1 MNDLSLG
8 SYANDDIAI
17 SEITEMTDK
26 DFEEIEN
33 ADWDSI
39 YNSLEQEEQRLLD
52 ELETID
58 QKNKNIDSNE
68 QVFNLANEC
77 KDIVIDSILG
87 PFGLSR
93 AMFDDKDG
101 GAVTTQHNAEKDIFA
116 KDSEKFNR
124 EDYDF
129 SAGQREKIKSERNSN
144 GQYKD
149 QFTGRETTNPHVD
162 HFTSAKQYHKM
173 GGWMQNKEK
182 RNKFGTDERNLNVI
196 DGSLNESLG
205 EKDKYDYETQKSNRN
220 PELTNKE
227 DRGMDNRRVNAAQ
240 RRSDEAI
247 KEHEPTTTERIIYHG
262 EELGK
267 EGAKA
272 GFKLALRQAIGCSLK
287 IMVEESF
294 LIIKDAIKKYK
305 EGLLKGFR
313 SFILYIIEGLK
324 NIRYKIQDYLKKIGN
339 SALEGG
345 ISGII
350 STIVTFI
357 INSFITTVKR
367 VVTIIREATLSL
379 GRAVKV
385 LCDNSMPME
394 ERMQA
399 AGKIVFAGISTCI
412 GIFLTEVISKF
423 LSTNLPMLGSLSDD
437 VANVLVSIVVGLVGI
452 LITYLFI
459 QYKNN
464 QIRANSLAECNMNTD
479 RIKELSYSYMQ
490 VSSAKVDVALLGTY
504 QYMYS
509 YINIFIEVQKER
521 QEIENIE
528 SEYNKEINSTLKDID
543 RIQSENDNK
552 LSNLR
557 KFIKK

>member
-8 SYANDDIAI
+8 SYENDDIAI

-39 YNSLEQEEQRLLD
+39 YNSLELEEQRLLD

-101 GAVTTQHNAEKDIFA
+101 GAVTTQHNAEKDIVA
-116 KDSEKFNR
+116 KDSEKYKRSDYNVDKNVKKKIV
-124 EDYDF
+124 EDRKVD
-129 SAGQREKIKSERNSN
+129 GKSV
-144 GQYKD
+144 D
-149 QFTGRETTNPHVD
+149 QLTGKETEDPHVD
-162 HFTSAKQYHKM
+162 HHDPAKNYHKK
-173 GGWMQNKEK
+173 GGWMQTPEK
-182 RNKFGTDERNLNVI
+182 RKEYANDERNLNVV

-205 EKDKYDYETQKSNRN
+205 EKDKYEYEQQQSRRDPDK
-220 PELTNKE
+220 TNKE

-247 KEHEPTTTERIIYHG
+247 KEHEPTTKERIIYHG
-262 EELGK
+262 KELGK

-272 GFKLALRQAIGCSLK
+272 GFKLALRQALGCALK

-305 EGLLKGFR
+305 DGILEGFR

-324 NIRYKIQDYLKKIGN
+324 NIRYKIQDYLKKIGD

-412 GIFLTEVISKF
+412 GIFLTEAISKF
-423 LSTNLPMLGSLSDD
+423 L
-437 VANVLVSIVVGLVGI
+437 
-452 LITYLFI
+452 
-459 QYKNN
+459 
-464 QIRANSLAECNMNTD
+464 
-479 RIKELSYSYMQ
+479 
-490 VSSAKVDVALLGTY
+490 
-504 QYMYS
+504 
-509 YINIFIEVQKER
+509 
-521 QEIENIE
+521 
-528 SEYNKEINSTLKDID
+528 
-543 RIQSENDNK
+543 
-552 LSNLR
+552 
-557 KFIKK
+557 

>member
-1 MNDLSLG
+1 M
-8 SYANDDIAI
+8 
-17 SEITEMTDK
+17 K
-26 DFEEIEN
+26 
-33 ADWDSI
+33 
-39 YNSLEQEEQRLLD
+39 
-52 ELETID
+52 
-58 QKNKNIDSNE
+58 
-68 QVFNLANEC
+68 
-77 KDIVIDSILG
+77 
-87 PFGLSR
+87 
-93 AMFDDKDG
+93 
-101 GAVTTQHNAEKDIFA
+101 
-116 KDSEKFNR
+116 
-124 EDYDF
+124 
-129 SAGQREKIKSERNSN
+129 
-144 GQYKD
+144 
-149 QFTGRETTNPHVD
+149 
-162 HFTSAKQYHKM
+162 
-173 GGWMQNKEK
+173 NKEK

-247 KEHEPTTTERIIYHG
+247 KEHEPTTKERIIYHG
-262 EELGK
+262 KELGK

-272 GFKLALRQAIGCSLK
+272 GFKLALRQALGCALK

>member
-1 MNDLSLG
+1 MNDLNLDN
-8 SYANDDIAI
+8 YTIDDVVIP
-17 SEITEMTDK
+17 EIEELTDK
-26 DFEEIEN
+26 DFEEIET

-39 YNSLEQEEQRLLD
+39 YNSLELEEQRLLD

-58 QKNKNIDSNE
+58 KKNKNIDSNE

-77 KDIVIDSILG
+77 KDIVTDSILG

-124 EDYDF
+124 DHYDF
-129 SAGQREKIKSERNSN
+129 SAGQREKIKSERKIDEQNI
-144 GQYKD
+144 D
-149 QFTGRETTNPHVD
+149 QLTGRETTNPHVD
-162 HFTSAKQYHKM
+162 HFTSAKKFHQM

-205 EKDKYDYETQKSNRN
+205 EKDKYEYEQQQSRRN
-220 PELTNKE
+220 PDKTNKE

-240 RRSDEAI
+240 RRSDEAV
-247 KEHEPTTTERIIYHG
+247 KEHEPTTRERIFYHG
-262 EELGK
+262 EELVK
-267 EGAKA
+267 EGTKA
-272 GFKLALRQAIGCSLK
+272 GFKLALRQALGCALK
-287 IMVEESF
+287 IMVEEGF
-294 LIIKDAIKKYK
+294 LIIKDAMKKYK
-305 EGLLKGFR
+305 DGLLRGFR

-385 LCDNSMPME
+385 LCNNSMPME

-412 GIFLTEVISKF
+412 GIFLTETISKF

-464 QIRANSLAECNMNTD
+464 QVRASSLAECNMNTD
-479 RIKELSYSYMQ
+479 RIKELSDYYMQ
-490 VSSAKVDVALLGTY
+490 VSSAKADVGLLGTY

-509 YINIFIEVQKER
+509 YINIFIEVQRER
-521 QEIENIE
+521 QEIETIE
-528 SEYNKEINSTLKDID
+528 TEYNEEINSTLKEID
-543 RIQSENDNK
+543 EVQSENEIK

-557 KFIKK
+557 KLIKK

>member
-1 MNDLSLG
+1 MNDFDLG

-17 SEITEMTDK
+17 SEISELTDK
-26 DFEEIEN
+26 DFEEIET

-39 YNSLEQEEQRLLD
+39 YNSLELEEQRLLD
-52 ELETID
+52 ELEIID

-116 KDSEKFNR
+116 KDSEKYKR
-124 EDYDF
+124 SDYNVDKKVKK
-129 SAGQREKIKSERNSN
+129 KIVEERKVDGKSV
-144 GQYKD
+144 D
-149 QFTGRETTNPHVD
+149 QLTGKETDDPHVD
-162 HFTSAKQYHKM
+162 HHNSAKNYHKK
-173 GGWMQNKEK
+173 GGWMQTPEK
-182 RNKFGTDERNLNVI
+182 RKEYGNDEGNLNVV

-205 EKDKYDYETQKSNRN
+205 EKDKYEYEQQQSRRDPDK
-220 PELTNKE
+220 TNKE

-247 KEHEPTTTERIIYHG
+247 KEHEPTTKERIIYHG
-262 EELGK
+262 KELGK

-272 GFKLALRQAIGCSLK
+272 GFKLALRQGIGCALK
-287 IMVEESF
+287 IMVEESY

-324 NIRYKIQDYLKKIGN
+324 NIRYKIQNYLKKIGN

-350 STIVTFI
+350 STIVTFV

-367 VVTIIREATLSL
+367 VVTIIREAALSL

-423 LSTNLPMLGSLSDD
+423 LSTNLPILGSLSDD

-452 LITYLFI
+452 LVTYLFI

-464 QIRANSLAECNMNTD
+464 QVRASSLAECNMNTD
-479 RIKELSYSYMQ
+479 RIKELSDYYMQ

-509 YINIFIEVQKER
+509 YINYVLEVQRER
-521 QEIENIE
+521 QEIEKIE
-528 SEYNKEINSTLKDID
+528 TEYDKEIKSTLKEID
-543 RIQSENDNK
+543 GIQNENDKK

-557 KFIKK
+557 KRIYK

>member
-1 MNDLSLG
+1 MNDLNLEN
-8 SYANDDIAI
+8 YTIDDVVIP
-17 SEITEMTDK
+17 EIEELTDK

-39 YNSLEQEEQRLLD
+39 YNSLELEEQRLLD

-58 QKNKNIDSNE
+58 QKNKNFDSNE

-101 GAVTTQHNAEKDIFA
+101 GAVTTQHNAEKDIVA
-116 KDSEKFNR
+116 KDSEKYKRSDYNVDKNVKKKIV
-124 EDYDF
+124 EDRKVD
-129 SAGQREKIKSERNSN
+129 GKSV
-144 GQYKD
+144 D
-149 QFTGRETTNPHVD
+149 QLTGKETEDPHVD
-162 HFTSAKQYHKM
+162 HHDPAKNYHKK
-173 GGWMQNKEK
+173 GGWIQTSEK
-182 RNKFGTDERNLNVI
+182 RKEYANDERNLNVV

-205 EKDKYDYETQKSNRN
+205 EKDKYEYEQQQSRRDPDK
-220 PELTNKE
+220 TNKE

-247 KEHEPTTTERIIYHG
+247 KEHEPTTKERIIYHG
-262 EELGK
+262 KELGK

-272 GFKLALRQAIGCSLK
+272 GFKLALRQALGCALK

-305 EGLLKGFR
+305 DGILEGFR

-324 NIRYKIQDYLKKIGN
+324 NIRYKIQDYLKKIGD

-412 GIFLTEVISKF
+412 GIFLTEAISKF
-423 LSTNLPMLGSLSDD
+423 LSTNLPMLGSISDD
-437 VANVLVSIVVGLVGI
+437 VANVLVSIIVGLAGI

-464 QIRANSLAECNMNTD
+464 QMRANSLAECNTNTD
-479 RIKELSYSYMQ
+479 KIKELLDYYMQ

-509 YINIFIEVQKER
+509 YINIFIEVQRER
-521 QEIENIE
+521 QEIEKIE
-528 SEYNKEINSTLKDID
+528 SEYNQKMDSTLKEID
-543 RIQSENDNK
+543 RIQSENDIK

-557 KFIKK
+557 KLINK

>member
-1 MNDLSLG
+1 MDDLKN
-8 SYANDDIAI
+8 YANDDIVI
-17 SEITEMTDK
+17 SEIAEMTEK

-33 ADWDSI
+33 ADWDLI

-52 ELETID
+52 ELETIN
-58 QKNKNIDSNE
+58 QKNKNVDANE

-77 KDIVIDSILG
+77 EDIVIDSILG

-93 AMFDDKDG
+93 AMFNDKEG

-129 SAGQREKIKSERNSN
+129 TARQREKIKSERKVN
-144 GQYKD
+144 GQDKD
-149 QFTGRETTNPHVD
+149 QLTGRETTNPHVD
-162 HFTSAKQYHKM
+162 HFFSAKQYHKK

-182 RNKFGTDERNLNVI
+182 RNKFGTDERNLNVV

-205 EKDKYDYETQKSNRN
+205 EKDKYDYETQKSSRN

-240 RRSDEAI
+240 RRSDEAV
-247 KEHEPTTTERIIYHG
+247 KEHEPTTKERIIYHG
-262 EELGK
+262 QELGK

-272 GFKLALRQAIGCSLK
+272 GLKLALRQALGCALK

-305 EGLLKGFR
+305 EGTLEGFR

-324 NIRYKIQDYLKKIGN
+324 NIRYKIQSHIKEIGN

-367 VVTIIREATLSL
+367 IVIIIREATLSL

-385 LCDNSMPME
+385 LCDNSKPME

-399 AGKIVFAGISTCI
+399 AGKIIFAGISTCI
-412 GIFLTEVISKF
+412 GIFLTEAISKF
-423 LSTNLPMLGSLSDD
+423 LSTNLPILGSMSDD
-437 VANVLVSIVVGLVGI
+437 VANVLVSIIVGLAGI
-452 LITYLFI
+452 IITYLFI

-464 QIRANSLAECNMNTD
+464 QMRENSLAERNTNMD
-479 RIKELSYSYMQ
+479 KIKELSDYYMH
-490 VSSAKVDVALLGTY
+490 VSSAKVDVALFGTY

-509 YINIFIEVQKER
+509 YINSFVEVQKER
-521 QEIENIE
+521 QEIEKIE
-528 SEYNKEINSTLKDID
+528 KEHNEEMNSTLKEID
-543 RIQSENDNK
+543 KIQSENEIK
-552 LSNLR
+552 LYNLR
-557 KFIKK
+557 KSIKK

>member
-1 MNDLSLG
+1 MNDLDIG
-8 SYANDDIAI
+8 NYANDDIAI
-17 SEITEMTDK
+17 AEITDK
-26 DFEEIEN
+26 DFEIIES
-33 ADWDSI
+33 ADWNSI

-58 QKNKNIDSNE
+58 QKNKNIDTNE
-68 QVFNLANEC
+68 QVYNLANEC

-93 AMFDDKDG
+93 AMFNDKDG

-129 SAGQREKIKSERNSN
+129 SARQREEIKGERKVN
-144 GQYKD
+144 GQDKD
-149 QFTGRETTNPHVD
+149 QLTGRETTNPHVD
-162 HFTSAKQYHKM
+162 HFTSAKKYHKK
-173 GGWMQNKEK
+173 GGWMQNKER
-182 RNKFGTDERNLNVI
+182 RNKFGTDERNLNVV

-205 EKDKYDYETQKSNRN
+205 EKDKYDYETQKSSRN

-240 RRSDEAI
+240 RRSDEAV
-247 KEHEPTTTERIIYHG
+247 KEHEPTTKERIIYHG
-262 EELGK
+262 TELGK

-272 GFKLALRQAIGCSLK
+272 GLKLALRQALGCALK

-305 EGLLKGFR
+305 EGTLEGFR

-324 NIRYKIQDYLKKIGN
+324 NIRCKIQSHIKEIGD

-412 GIFLTEVISKF
+412 GIFLTEAISKF

-437 VANVLVSIVVGLVGI
+437 VANVFVSIVVGLAGI

-464 QIRANSLAECNMNTD
+464 QIRANSLAEYNTNTD
-479 RIKELSYSYMQ
+479 RIKELSDNYMQ

-509 YINIFIEVQKER
+509 YINIFIDVQRER
-521 QEIENIE
+521 QEIEKIE
-528 SEYNKEINSTLKDID
+528 TEYNQEINSTVKEID
-543 RIQSENDNK
+543 RIQSENEKK

-557 KFIKK
+557 KRIKK

>member
-1 MNDLSLG
+1 MNDLDIG
-8 SYANDDIAI
+8 NYANDDIAI

-26 DFEEIEN
+26 DFEEIET

-39 YNSLEQEEQRLLD
+39 YNSIEQEEQRLLD

-58 QKNKNIDSNE
+58 QKNKNIDTNE

-77 KDIVIDSILG
+77 KDIVIDCILG

-124 EDYDF
+124 DHYDF
-129 SAGQREKIKSERNSN
+129 DKKQREKIVEERKVDGKSI
-144 GQYKD
+144 D
-149 QFTGRETTNPHVD
+149 QLTGLETDNQDVD
-162 HFTSAKQYHKM
+162 HYYSAKSYHKK
-173 GGWMQNKEK
+173 GGWMQKREK
-182 RNKFGTDERNLNVI
+182 RKAFGTDERNLNVV
-196 DGSLNESLG
+196 DSSLNRSLG
-205 EKDKYDYETQKSNRN
+205 EKDKYEYEQQQSRRDPDK
-220 PELTNKE
+220 TNKE

-240 RRSDEAI
+240 RRSDESV
-247 KEHEPTTTERIIYHG
+247 KEHEPTTKERIIYHG
-262 EELGK
+262 KELGK

-272 GFKLALRQAIGCSLK
+272 GFKLALRQAIGCALK
-287 IMVEESF
+287 ILVEESF

-339 SALEGG
+339 STLEGG

-350 STIVTFI
+350 STIVTFV

-367 VVTIIREATLSL
+367 VVTIIREAALSL

-412 GIFLTEVISKF
+412 GIFLTEAISKF

-437 VANVLVSIVVGLVGI
+437 VANVLVSIIVGLAGI

-459 QYKNN
+459 QYKNY
-464 QIRANSLAECNMNTD
+464 QMRANSLAECNTNTD
-479 RIKELSYSYMQ
+479 KIKELSDYYMQ

-509 YINIFIEVQKER
+509 YINYVLEVQRER
-521 QEIENIE
+521 QEIEKIE
-528 SEYNKEINSTLKDID
+528 TEYDKEIKSTLKEID
-543 RIQSENDNK
+543 GIQNENDKK

-557 KFIKK
+557 KRIYK

>member
-1 MNDLSLG
+1 MDDLRN
-8 SYANDDIAI
+8 YANNDIVI

-39 YNSLEQEEQRLLD
+39 YNSLELEEQRLLD

-58 QKNKNIDSNE
+58 QKSKNIDANE

-116 KDSEKFNR
+116 KDSERFNR

-129 SAGQREKIKSERNSN
+129 DKKQRESIVEKRKVEGKII
-144 GQYKD
+144 D
-149 QFTGRETTNPHVD
+149 QFTGKETSDPNDD
-162 HFTSAKQYHKM
+162 HYKSAKSYHRE
-173 GGWMQNKEK
+173 GGWMQTKDK
-182 RNKFGTDERNLNVI
+182 RKAFGTDERNINVI
-196 DGSLNESLG
+196 DGSLNKSLG
-205 EKDKYDYETQKSNRN
+205 EKDKREYEGQKSRRN
-220 PELTNKE
+220 PDMTNKE

-240 RRSDEAI
+240 RRSDEAV
-247 KEHEPTTTERIIYHG
+247 KEHEPTTKERIIYHSK
-262 EELGK
+262 ELGK

-272 GFKLALRQAIGCSLK
+272 GFKLALRQALGCALK

-324 NIRYKIQDYLKKIGN
+324 NIRYKIQGYLKKIGD

-345 ISGII
+345 ISGMI
-350 STIVTFI
+350 STIVTYI

-385 LCDNSMPME
+385 LCDKSMPME

-399 AGKIVFAGISTCI
+399 VGEIVYKGFTTCI
-412 GIFLTEVISKF
+412 SILLIDAISKF
-423 LSTNLPMLGSLSDD
+423 LSTNLPILGSLSDD
-437 VANVLVSIVVGLVGI
+437 IANVMVAIIAGLVGI
-452 LITYLFI
+452 LITYLYI

-464 QIRANSLAECNMNTD
+464 QIRANSLAECNTNAD
-479 RIKELSYSYMQ
+479 RIKELSDSYMQ

-504 QYMYS
+504 QYMHS
-509 YINIFIEVQKER
+509 YINILVEVQKER
-521 QEIENIE
+521 QEIEKIE
-528 SEYNKEINSTLKDID
+528 SEYYKEINSTLKDID
-543 RIQSENDNK
+543 RIQSENDSK

-557 KFIKK
+557 KYIKK

>member
-1 MNDLSLG
+1 MNELDFG
-8 SYANDDIAI
+8 NYTNDDIAI

-26 DFEEIEN
+26 DFEEIET

-39 YNSLEQEEQRLLD
+39 YNSLEQEELRLLD
-52 ELETID
+52 KLEFTG
-58 QKNKNIDSNE
+58 QKSKNIDTNE
-68 QVFNLANEC
+68 QVFDLANEC

-116 KDSEKFNR
+116 KDSEKYKR
-124 EDYDF
+124 SDYNVDKKVK
-129 SAGQREKIKSERNSN
+129 EKIVEERKVDGKSV
-144 GQYKD
+144 D
-149 QFTGRETTNPHVD
+149 QLTGKETEDPHVD
-162 HFTSAKQYHKM
+162 HHDPAKNYHKK
-173 GGWMQNKEK
+173 GGWMQTPEK
-182 RNKFGTDERNLNVI
+182 RKEYANDERNLNVV

-205 EKDKYDYETQKSNRN
+205 EKDKYEYEQQQSRRN
-220 PELTNKE
+220 PDKTNKE

-240 RRSDEAI
+240 RRSDEAV
-247 KEHEPTTTERIIYHG
+247 KEHEPTTTERIIYHT

-272 GFKLALRQAIGCSLK
+272 GFELALRQAMGCALK
-287 IMVEESF
+287 IMVEEGF
-294 LIIKDAIKKYK
+294 KIIKDAIKKYK

-313 SFILYIIEGLK
+313 SLILYIIEGLK
-324 NIRYKIQDYLKKIGN
+324 NIRYKIQEYLNKVGN

-350 STIVTFI
+350 STIITFI

-490 VSSAKVDVALLGTY
+490 VSSAKADVGLLGTY

-509 YINIFIEVQKER
+509 YINNFIEVQRER
-521 QEIENIE
+521 QEIEKIE
-528 SEYNKEINSTLKDID
+528 TENNEEINSRFKEID
-543 RIQSENDNK
+543 RIQSENDMK

-557 KFIKK
+557 KLIKK